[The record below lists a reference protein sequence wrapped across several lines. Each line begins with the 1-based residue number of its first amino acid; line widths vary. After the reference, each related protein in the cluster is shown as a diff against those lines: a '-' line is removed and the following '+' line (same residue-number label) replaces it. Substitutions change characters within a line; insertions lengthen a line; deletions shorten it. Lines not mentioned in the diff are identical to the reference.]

1 MTIGRR
7 LAAGFG
13 AALIILVLMG
23 WIVYRNTT
31 SLLETAQ
38 WVTHTYQV
46 RRAIRSLEIHLLGAE
61 SGQRAFLLTNDD
73 RYLEPYDTAVL
84 EIPKDIA
91 EVTAQTAED
100 PEQRS
105 RLQSL
110 SPLLSA
116 RLERLRVGINLRKEK
131 GVDAAVEFVETG
143 EGRRL
148 TEQSRKLIA
157 EMIAAEDALQGPRN
171 EEASATARATFNTIL
186 YGTLLALILVST
198 VGVLISRSITTPV
211 RELTEGAKLLGTGKL
226 DHRIE
231 IRSRDELGELGAAFN
246 RMAGD
251 LRTSL
256 ATEREGR
263 AKLENLLAAIAEAAG
278 SVTASAAEILAGTTQ
293 QASGA
298 QEQASA
304 VTETVTTVDEVV
316 QTSEQAAQRA
326 KAVSESAQRAVEIGQ
341 AGRKA
346 VESSVAGM
354 GSVKEQT
361 ESIAETILSLAE
373 QSQSIGEI
381 IATVNDITEQ
391 VNLLA
396 LNAAIE
402 ASRAGEHGKGFAVV
416 AAEVKALADQSK
428 KATAQIRQILG
439 EIQKGTNSAVMV
451 TEEGTKSVN
460 AAIKVVNQAGDTIR
474 ALAETITEA
483 AQAAAQIAASAG
495 QQAIGMGQIH
505 QAMKNIDQVTNQNL
519 ASTRQSERAARDLNV
534 LAGRL
539 KELLAG
545 YGK

>member
-1 MTIGRR
+1 MTIGRK

-13 AALIILVLMG
+13 AALIMLVLMG

-31 SLLETAQ
+31 AQLETAE
-38 WVTHTYQV
+38 WVTHSVQV
-46 RRAIRSLEIHLLGAE
+46 RRVLRVAYINLLNAE
-61 SGQRAFLLTNDD
+61 TGQRGYLLTGEEQYLVPYATAIQEIEKNVND
-73 RYLEPYDTAVL
+73 LAALTADD
-84 EIPKDIA
+84 PKDQNRI
-91 EVTAQTAED
+91 
-100 PEQRS
+100 
-105 RLQSL
+105 QSL
-110 SPLLSA
+110 RPLMIAMLDGLKQRIA
-116 RLERLRVGINLRKEK
+116 LRKEK
-131 GVDAAVEFVETG
+131 GIEAALEAVKAGEGKRLTDQIQSLVEQMIAEQETG
-143 EGRRL
+143 LKVRE
-148 TEQSRKLIA
+148 TEA
-157 EMIAAEDALQGPRN
+157 GAA
-171 EEASATARATFNTIL
+171 ARATFSTIR
-186 YGTLLALILVST
+186 YGTLIALVLVTT
-198 VGVLISRSITTPV
+198 VGILISRSITTPV

-256 ATEREGR
+256 ATERDGR
-263 AKLENLLAAIAEAAG
+263 AKLENLLAAIAEAAS
-278 SVTASAAEILAGTTQ
+278 SVTSSAAEILAGTTQ

-304 VTETVTTVDEVV
+304 VTETVSTVDEVV

-354 GSVKEQT
+354 GTVKEQT

-381 IATVNDITEQ
+381 IATVNDIAEQ

-474 ALAETITEA
+474 ALAETMTEA